1 MLLNHA
7 GGEAGIGKS
16 ALLAAAGDRARERG
30 AAVVTTTGTQS
41 EALLAFGGLHRQLLP
56 FLGRLDQLPDPQRRA
71 LDIAFG
77 VREADA
83 RPMSSW
89 SVSQLSA
96 WLPRDLRTL
105 RRDRRLRWPSGHS
118 PE

>member
-7 GGEAGIGKS
+7 RGEAGIGKS

-41 EALLAFGGLHRQLLP
+41 EALLAFGGLHRLLLP

-83 RPMSSW
+83 PDVFMVGLATLGVVTERSANASSR
-89 SVSQLSA
+89 SSTSMAQ
-96 WLPRDLRTL
+96 
-105 RRDRRLRWPSGHS
+105 WP
-118 PE
+118 